1 MNRRSTRNGAGVL
14 AKFRELPG
22 ARLAVA
28 AFLVTVVLG
37 LGGPPAY
44 AWWSQRGDAEITA
57 TAGAAKPVVPSPVP
71 TPTAPPALVKPGNL
85 QCERDPKQKP
95 NNGSMETKVSWAA
108 NGAPASSSYIMDFTV
123 LTPNGKTPLVSRSY
137 FLPWH
142 ATSEIRLTDLPG
154 LNDWFASVGGKNND
168 KFSVT
173 VRNVWIQPAVTD
185 ARLIQENEGVEDSQ
199 TARSQPLEMQFKGNQ
214 EGYHC

>member
-108 NGAPASSSYIMDFTV
+108 NGAPGSSSYIMDFTV
-123 LTPNGKTPLVSRSY
+123 LDSNGSTVLGSKSYVLPLSTTKVK
-137 FLPWH
+137 L
-142 ATSEIRLTDLPG
+142 ADLPE
-154 LNDWFASVGGKNND
+154 LNDWFEGVGKNND
-168 KFSVT
+168 KFTVA
-173 VRNVWIQPAVTD
+173 VRNVWFVPVATV
-185 ARLIQENEGVEDSQ
+185 IQEIPASVAAEYPV
-199 TARSQPLEMQFKGNQ
+199 TASTQPFEMQYKVNK